1 MSVQQIFFVTDP
13 NDVLVAQIFLTET
26 HTPLLTLLCLC
37 YDQAIIIGCDLPSGP
52 NAAFVAFPYRKV
64 NPSQNLYIN

>member
-52 NAAFVAFPYRKV
+52 FVAFPCRKV